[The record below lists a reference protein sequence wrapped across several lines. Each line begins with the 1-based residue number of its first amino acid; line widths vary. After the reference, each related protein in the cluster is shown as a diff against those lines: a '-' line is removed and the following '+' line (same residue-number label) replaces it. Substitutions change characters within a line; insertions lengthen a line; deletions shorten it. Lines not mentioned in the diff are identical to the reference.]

1 MPRLSSVVLA
11 ACLALPAPAQEP
23 QSFPG
28 GTEMVAVDVRVVDD
42 DGNPVS
48 GLAAA
53 DFAVEIDGKPRPVVS
68 AQFVD
73 LRETATT
80 TPGGTAPATAPLKP
94 APSRPPRNVVIVVD
108 RGSLSTGPIRFA
120 RQAVNRMLDQLEP
133 RDRVA
138 YLPLP
143 SGPRVDFTTDR
154 AAIGTALDKTGPAV
168 FRHTG
173 TFNVGLAEAV
183 AIVENRSQSGGVIQR
198 ECRQFEMFN
207 RGGTE
212 ETRRRRIEMCGEMV
226 QREASLQVTEH
237 KNNVRSRLQALEG
250 IMKALGTLPGPKTVI
265 LLTGGLTS
273 TMLMSDPDAHHLIRQ
288 IPATAAAAQ
297 VSLYTFY
304 VPERAKAFDASINQ
318 PRHSLEADQRIKEEG
333 LETLTGL
340 AGGAYFELTAGAGW
354 AFARVAREIS
364 AHYLLA
370 IEPAP
375 SDRDGKTHEI
385 RVKVARSGVTLRAR
399 QKFAVPSRTGPT
411 LSADAA
417 PPAAPVPLHV
427 ATYRLRGRTPDE
439 IKLMVVCEAEGL
451 PGARYGLRLQDEAGA
466 VLGDAIQEQ
475 ASPRSEETLLV
486 KPGNYTVKAVAAD
499 AQGRHRAVVTRAVSA
514 AIGKVDGLAT
524 SDLVLF
530 EREGGSLRVGGHR
543 PVRGEALSTYVEL
556 YPLRPGL
563 LFGGTFEV
571 TGPDGK
577 ASTSPATFQLDTP
590 NRLTTM
596 EGSIDVAALAPGPYR
611 LVARIT
617 SHGKPLTT
625 VEGAF
630 EVTTHAR

>member
-1 MPRLSSVVLA
+1 
-11 ACLALPAPAQEP
+11 
-23 QSFPG
+23 
-28 GTEMVAVDVRVVDD
+28 
-42 DGNPVS
+42 
-48 GLAAA
+48 
-53 DFAVEIDGKPRPVVS
+53 
-68 AQFVD
+68 
-73 LRETATT
+73 
-80 TPGGTAPATAPLKP
+80 
-94 APSRPPRNVVIVVD
+94 VVIVVD

-120 RQAVNRMLDQLEP
+120 RLAVNRMLDELGP

-154 AAIGTALDKTGPAV
+154 AAIATALDKTGPAV

-212 ETRRRRIEMCGEMV
+212 ETRRRRLEMCGEMV
-226 QREASLQVTEH
+226 QREAALQVTEH

-250 IMKALGTLPGPKTVI
+250 IMKALGTLPGPKTVV
-265 LLTGGLTS
+265 LMTGGLTS
-273 TMLMSDPDAHHLIRQ
+273 SMLMSDPDAHHLIRQ

-375 SDRDGKTHEI
+375 SDRDGKAHDI
-385 RVKVARSGVTLRAR
+385 RVKLARSGVTLRAR
-399 QKFAVPSRTGPT
+399 QKFAVPARTGAT
-411 LSADAA
+411 LTADAG

-427 ATYRLRGRTPDE
+427 ATYRLRGNAPGV
-439 IKLMVVCEAEGL
+439 IKLMVVCEAEGV
-451 PGARYGLRLQDEAGA
+451 PGVRYGLRLQDQAGV
-466 VLGDAIQEQ
+466 VLGDAVQEQ
-475 ASPRSEETLLV
+475 PSPRSEETLLV
-486 KPGNYTVKAVAAD
+486 KPGSYTVQAVAAD
-499 AQGRHRAVVTRAVSA
+499 AQGRHRALDTRAVVA
-514 AIGKVDGLAT
+514 EIARVDGLAT

-530 EREGGSLRVGGHR
+530 EHEGGRMMLGGHR
-543 PVRGEALSTYVEL
+543 PVRGETLSTYVEL

-563 LFGGTFEV
+563 LFGGTFEI

-577 ASTSPATFQLDTP
+577 AVTNPATFQLDTP

-596 EGSIDVAALAPGPYR
+596 EGTIDVAALAPGPYR
-611 LVARIT
+611 LIARIT

-625 VEGAF
+625 VERSF
-630 EVTTHAR
+630 EVTAR